1 MTWILPRS
9 ITFPSAQDTAA
20 LISDCDE
27 QSQVCARSL
36 LLRSKVSPARTW
48 SLKWKRDSWTQ
59 HLSGRILKPSHTES
73 FEDWWTSCLAATRA
87 SHLVPQDSDEAKT
100 THDISGRGLQMEL
113 LPCDQVSA
121 SLKTSKDIS
130 AWGCPTLS
138 KTWQE
143 WVTEQRGAYSARL
156 KSARL
161 TSESAFSSWPTVTTA
176 EAGKISNRRN
186 YGQIGLSN
194 HPAIHGQITRGP
206 LVKDRAGQE
215 KQWPTPTAQE
225 TQDQGTNWE
234 LLAKLDK
241 GGRILRR
248 IASMALSGPAAQAN
262 PSLTGSRL
270 ESWATP
276 RAGKTT
282 DENPETWVKRKEKG
296 DVATMPLTAQVK
308 VDWPTPR
315 TQMTRPGE
323 SRGET
328 TEVSLFGSKTTQLDK
343 ANIEERVAIC
353 EGVKQAKLNPRW
365 VETLMGLPIG
375 WVMPSCS
382 RPQTIVPTSCDCLE
396 TESSQLQQNEPSE
409 S

>member
-9 ITFPSAQDTAA
+9 ITFPSAPATAA
-20 LISDCDE
+20 LILDCDE

-48 SLKWKRDSWTQ
+48 SLKLKRDTWTQ
-59 HLSGRILKPSHTES
+59 HLSGRILKHSHSES

-87 SHLVPQDSDEAKT
+87 NHSAPPANGEAKT

-113 LPCDQVSA
+113 LPCDQPSA

-143 WVTEQRGAYSARL
+143 WVTEQRGAYLARL
-156 KSARL
+156 RSARL

-194 HPAIHGQITRGP
+194 HPAIHGQITRAP

-262 PSLTGSRL
+262 PSSTGSRL

-276 RAGKTT
+276 KASDPQHAGPNMRDSSGKLALPAQAVAWATPQT
-282 DENPETWVKRKEKG
+282 RDHRSGDPKRFTNPERSKNLN
-296 DVATMPLTAQVK
+296 DQMPVQN
-308 VDWPTPR
+308 
-315 TQMTRPGE
+315 G
-323 SRGET
+323 
-328 TEVSLFGSKTTQLDK
+328 
-343 ANIEERVAIC
+343 
-353 EGVKQAKLNPRW
+353 KLNPRW
-365 VETLMGLPIG
+365 VEALMGLPVG

-382 RPQTIVPTSCDCLE
+382 HPQTIAPTSCACLE
-396 TESSQLQQNEPSE
+396 TESSQPQQSELSE